1 MNKPQR
7 IHYIDWLRVMAV
19 FSVILFHVMRFFDPA
34 PWLVK
39 NNINTEAFVIP
50 IVFFGHW
57 VMPLFFVLS
66 GASIYFSFRSRRPR
80 EFIKARVL
88 RLLIPFLFI
97 GLLVLVPPQ
106 EYVRLVTNGIIQPE
120 MTFLEFYPLFFL
132 ANADNII
139 ISEFPWFGIPM
150 RTLWYLLWLFIF
162 SVVLLPLFMYLRKD
176 SGRFMI
182 SKMASIFTR
191 RYMIFLLAL
200 PLALS
205 SSLLDA
211 VIPVY
216 NIDLHNSYGG
226 RNPLAYSTLLV
237 LGYLLFADK
246 RFGDAIERHRR
257 SSLILAVVSFITF
270 ITVLML
276 YWETSAVSFGSY
288 GYLIVSF
295 FRGFNSWFW
304 IIAILGYGKR
314 FLNFKSPR
322 MRHFSEG
329 ALPYYMLS
337 NTVIVIIGFFI
348 ASWQMN
354 IILKFIILL
363 ASSFIATF
371 VIYEFAVRR
380 LNATRILFGLKP
392 KDRLEKL

>member
-1 MNKPQR
+1 
-7 IHYIDWLRVMAV
+7 
-19 FSVILFHVMRFFDPA
+19 
-34 PWLVK
+34 
-39 NNINTEAFVIP
+39 
-50 IVFFGHW
+50 
-57 VMPLFFVLS
+57 
-66 GASIYFSFRSRRPR
+66 
-80 EFIKARVL
+80 
-88 RLLIPFLFI
+88 
-97 GLLVLVPPQ
+97 
-106 EYVRLVTNGIIQPE
+106 
-120 MTFLEFYPLFFL
+120 
-132 ANADNII
+132 
-139 ISEFPWFGIPM
+139 
-150 RTLWYLLWLFIF
+150 
-162 SVVLLPLFMYLRKD
+162 
-176 SGRFMI
+176 MI
-182 SKMASIFTR
+182 SKLASIFTR

-200 PLALS
+200 PLAIS

-211 VIPVY
+211 AIPVY

-276 YWETSAVSFGSY
+276 YWETPVVSFGSY

-322 MRHFSEG
+322 MRYFSEG
-329 ALPYYMLS
+329 VLPYYMLS

-348 ASWQMN
+348 YSWQMD
-354 IILKFIILL
+354 IILKFITLL

-380 LNATRILFGLKP
+380 LNVTRILFGLKP